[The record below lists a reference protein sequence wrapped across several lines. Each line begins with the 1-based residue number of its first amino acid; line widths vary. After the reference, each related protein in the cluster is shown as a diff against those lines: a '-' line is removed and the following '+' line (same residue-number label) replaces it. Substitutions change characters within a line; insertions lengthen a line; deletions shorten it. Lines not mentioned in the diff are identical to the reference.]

1 MRRKFADGKTILE
14 GRQPPTLTLQA
25 LIAAD
30 LPPAWPDQ
38 RAWVAA
44 LA

>member
-1 MRRKFADGKTILE
+1 MVGLGAHLTGRA
-14 GRQPPTLTLQA
+14 GRQPPTLTLQS